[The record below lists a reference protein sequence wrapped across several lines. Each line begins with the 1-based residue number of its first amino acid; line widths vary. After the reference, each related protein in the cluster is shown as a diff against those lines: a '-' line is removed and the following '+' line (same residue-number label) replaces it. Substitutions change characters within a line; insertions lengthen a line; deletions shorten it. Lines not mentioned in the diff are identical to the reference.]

1 MADFDYIQKSYQ
13 HCSML
18 QSFLS
23 RLKFAW
29 TLQVAQAA
37 ESNVTPSVTT
47 VTELKPETLNALQL
61 PRVIMIGDEKAGK
74 SSTLERIAGVDCLPR
89 DRDIC
94 TRQPIVLKLFFDPA
108 VDVSAPSFK
117 LFIPE
122 IAARP
127 ATSTTAAMPS
137 VPAVQILTDINS
149 ATVKSKIKER
159 MDLIKTMGIGL
170 IYDSEIIVEIR
181 SNGVPTIELVD
192 LPGLRTSKPQGEP
205 TDLPEL
211 TQQCVKK
218 YMECP
223 LTGAVVCVVDAA
235 VGNLV
240 SSKSVLMV
248 QESPEKLKKNTIGV
262 FTKADR
268 AVNYEWYELTDAE
281 SSLYQLESCMS
292 GVQTQYQDFQY
303 GFVAMVNRP
312 TGVRAG
318 LERDLNQQAEMENRF
333 FFDHLVLRVDM
344 ERNPHPDGPRLNGNI
359 YFKEIV
365 AANGSKQIVMTE
377 KGQQSLGLS
386 ALLYQMDT
394 VICRHIS
401 RTWLPT
407 KLRDYNGRKK
417 QITEEL
423 KRLGLPPAQL
433 TLKALIDHTKRRL
446 DTLFSNEEMEN
457 VILPSIKQQLKT
469 LLAVQGAGNDAGG
482 NPPCP
487 QIKDV
492 LVKISVE
499 SLVAAALGASLE
511 GGQVCKHVAS
521 LVKERVSKCFDDDLT
536 GDIHL
541 QRFSAMRNKLLKKVD
556 SIFETQIAVFNEK
569 AETYAHSH
577 FNFGL
582 GTSYDGD
589 ALLNG
594 MTELAIRHLL
604 IPVLYQS
611 GSFQKS
617 YPFLIAA
624 YGNAASTSSTAQ
636 MPVEDCAD
644 KRIELARQFD
654 NLERAKTK
662 LLELRPID
670 VEVDIDEV
678 EDGNDDVEDGSSVI
692 KFDRFPP
699 PIGASTSAIN
709 ISWDAATYTLRYNSG
724 SGYPNAVL
732 NQPLPSDKISKWR
745 VEVTQPGGWI
755 VIGLIGKVN
764 GVFPTSYGGSSCYGW
779 GSSNYVYI
787 AGSNQSSRGG
797 WTAWTNGDAGEFTY
811 DPFSRTL
818 TLRLQRTGVDYS
830 IDNVQL
836 SEAFVHCNVV
846 TPGTVVHFPD
856 RTLFTGIY
864 DSSSPPPTCSW
875 DESTSSHQL
884 ITSPGYSYSF
894 AIAGS
899 PLPAD
904 RPYKWRIQLV
914 EFNGGYF
921 MFGLI
926 GKLQDIANPFYTDAT
941 CYGWFN
947 NTEVYVAGSH
957 QGSRGGWTGLV
968 QGDVGDFTYN
978 PFTLTLT
985 LILQRTGQTFSID
998 NIQSSQVFIFCVFT
1012 AACKVRLQPIQ

>member
-1 MADFDYIQKSYQ
+1 M
-13 HCSML
+13 
-18 QSFLS
+18 
-23 RLKFAW
+23 
-29 TLQVAQAA
+29 
-37 ESNVTPSVTT
+37 
-47 VTELKPETLNALQL
+47 TELKPETLNALQL

-89 DRDIC
+89 DKDIC

-117 LFIPE
+117 LFIPA

-127 ATSTTAAMPS
+127 ATSTTAAMPA

-149 ATVKSKIKER
+149 AIVKSKIKER

-181 SNGVPTIELVD
+181 SNGIPTIELVD
-192 LPGLRTSKPQGEP
+192 LPGLRTSKPLGEP

-211 TQQCVKK
+211 TQQCVMK

-292 GVQTQYQDFQY
+292 GVQTQFKDFKY

-312 TGVRAG
+312 TGLKAG
-318 LERDLNQQAEMENRF
+318 LEKDLHQQTEMENKF

-344 ERNPHPDGPRLNGNI
+344 ERNPHPEGPRLNGNI
-359 YFKEIV
+359 YFTEIV

-407 KLRDYNGRKK
+407 KLRDYDGRKK
-417 QITEEL
+417 KITKEL

-446 DTLFSNEEMEN
+446 DKLFSNKKMEN
-457 VILPSIKQQLKT
+457 VILPSIKEQLKT

-499 SLVAAALGASLE
+499 SLVAAALGVSLE
-511 GGQVCKHVAS
+511 GGQVCTYVLN

-541 QRFSAMRNKLLKKVD
+541 QRFSAMRNKLLEKVD

-569 AETYAHSH
+569 AKTYAHSY

-582 GTSYDGD
+582 GTPYDGD

-624 YGNAASTSSTAQ
+624 YGNAAASTTSTVQ
-636 MPVEDCAD
+636 IMPDEDCAD

-662 LLELRPID
+662 LLELRPTDVEVDIEVDEDGIDEVEDD
-670 VEVDIDEV
+670 VEVDIDIEDDEV
-678 EDGNDDVEDGSSVI
+678 E
-692 KFDRFPP
+692 FDTFPP
-699 PIGASTSAIN
+699 FH
-709 ISWDAATYTLRYNSG
+709 ISWDPATFTLRYNGDDG
-724 SGYPNAVL
+724 SYLNAVL

-745 VEVTQPGGWI
+745 VKVTLPGSCWI

-779 GSSNYVYI
+779 GYSGDVYV
-787 AGSNQSSRGG
+787 AGANQTSRGG
-797 WTAWTNGDAGEFTY
+797 WTGWTNGDAGVFTY

-830 IDNVQL
+830 IDNIQL
-836 SEAFVHCNVV
+836 SEAFVHCNFEA
-846 TPGTVVHFPD
+846 PGTAVHFPD
-856 RTLFTGIY
+856 RSLFTGIY
-864 DSSSPPPTCSW
+864 DYSSPPPTCTW
-875 DESTSSHQL
+875 DESTSSCQL
-884 ITSPGYSYSF
+884 IASPYYDHSY

-914 EFNGGYF
+914 EYKGGEF

-926 GKLQDIANPFYTDAT
+926 GKLQGITTPIYSDAT
-941 CYGWFN
+941 CYGWFQ
-947 NTEVYVAGSH
+947 NTKVYVAGSC
-957 QGSRGGWTGLV
+957 QNNRGGWTGVV

-978 PFTLTLT
+978 PSSRTLTLV
-985 LILQRTGQTFSID
+985 LQRTGQTFSID
-998 NIQSSQVFIFCVFT
+998 NIQSSQVFIVCVFT
-1012 AACKVRLQPIQ
+1012 AACKVRLSEDCSD